1 MDAEDSL
8 NAEKV
13 EHQES
18 GAQHRAIWEHRAQH
32 REIWEKAEEG
42 MDISYLLSS
51 KEKELWITTSNGD
64 VE

>member
-42 MDISYLLSS
+42 MDIS
-51 KEKELWITTSNGD
+51 
-64 VE
+64 

>member
-18 GAQHRAIWEHRAQH
+18 GAQHR
-32 REIWEKAEEG
+32 EIWEKAEEG
-42 MDISYLLSS
+42 MDIP
-51 KEKELWITTSNGD
+51 
-64 VE
+64 